1 MTLLGSGLK
10 RPAQASAAQAS
21 HSRMLQQQYLQ
32 QAALAQAMSGQ
43 HYWPTQTASTGT
55 GASYV
60 AYTNNGVA
68 YAAQAGTNPAFWQN
82 SVQTAIFD
90 DFTVDLGTQLT
101 VRLPDGSRLSV
112 ESDGSYSIDDSDA
125 KVTYRAASRDFNSF
139 INASDKLES
148 FIEFCGSL
156 NVKQDEMLNIPIK
169 HFIAW
174 LVIEAARADGETPEA
189 NLLENLERELVTT

>member
-1 MTLLGSGLK
+1 
-10 RPAQASAAQAS
+10 
-21 HSRMLQQQYLQ
+21 MLQQQYQ
-32 QAALAQAMSGQ
+32 QAALTQALSGQ
-43 HYWPTQTASTGT
+43 HYWPTQTTVTGT
-55 GASYV
+55 GPSYFTAS
-60 AYTNNGVA
+60 TT
-68 YAAQAGTNPAFWQN
+68 GTNPVVWQN

-101 VRLPDGSRLSV
+101 VRLPDGARLSV

-139 INASDKLES
+139 INASDKLEK

-156 NVKQDEMLNIPIK
+156 NVKQDEMLNIPVK

-174 LVIEAARADGETPEA
+174 LVVEAARADGETPEA
-189 NLLENLERELVTT
+189 NLLENLERELATT